1 MPVCCGVWFMCLC
14 VCVCVF
20 LSALGFVC
28 LLIIWKIVS
37 SGYDR
42 QNKIILTIKKII
54 PSHLARNIKKT
65 IFFIPDLKEKN
76 RVLELQVKK
85 FEQDL
90 NGELFKENI
99 FLLIKKKDLRL
110 KSFFYHFPD

>member
-1 MPVCCGVWFMCLC
+1 MKKISV
-14 VCVCVF
+14 
-20 LSALGFVC
+20 
-28 LLIIWKIVS
+28 LLILTIIISLSFAFWKIVS

-99 FLLIKKKDLRL
+99 LLTDKKKI
-110 KSFFYHFPD
+110 